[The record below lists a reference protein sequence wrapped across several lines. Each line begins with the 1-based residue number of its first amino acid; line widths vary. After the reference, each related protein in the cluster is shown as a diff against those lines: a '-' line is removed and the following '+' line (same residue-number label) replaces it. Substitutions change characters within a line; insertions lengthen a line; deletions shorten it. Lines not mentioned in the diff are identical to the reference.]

1 MKGPNRSNHF
11 ISPYCTVIRGCPGTI
26 STNRHHPVT
35 ICTSRVPSSPAKE
48 HRVSLIYARLKYS
61 KLLSAQT

>member
-1 MKGPNRSNHF
+1 
-11 ISPYCTVIRGCPGTI
+11 
-26 STNRHHPVT
+26 
-35 ICTSRVPSSPAKE
+35 SSPAKE

>member
-1 MKGPNRSNHF
+1 
-11 ISPYCTVIRGCPGTI
+11 
-26 STNRHHPVT
+26 
-35 ICTSRVPSSPAKE
+35 E